1 MNFSQLFNILRARS
15 VVIVGALVLTTLVGF
30 VVSILLPKQYTASAA
45 VLVDK
50 SIDPVAGTV
59 SASALLP
66 GYLTTQVDIINS
78 TRVASRAVVLLHMD
92 QDEDLRRIWM
102 ENEKGKGDFVTWAA
116 GGLRYKLDA
125 KPSRDSNVVQ
135 IAYTGVDPDFVA
147 KVANAFAQA
156 YVETDLALKIEPARQ
171 YSVWFEEQ
179 TKQARQ
185 KVEQAQKALS
195 AYQQSSG
202 IVVYDER
209 LDYENSKLGELSSQ
223 LTQLQG
229 SLAES
234 RSKRAS
240 ESVSTTNEAMQ
251 SRSVGELKADI
262 AKLDAKLQENNE
274 NLGRNHPQTLRAQ
287 AELASLR
294 RQLSRELGQ
303 IATSFDT
310 SFKIDKQREQQLMA
324 AMDAQKLK
332 VLELNRQRN
341 EFNVLRRD
349 VESAQRDYDA
359 VGQRLAQTRLES
371 RSSQTNVSIL
381 SPATPPASPSK
392 PKVLLNT
399 LAAAVVGLTLGLA
412 FALVLELTNRRIRST
427 HDLGIA
433 LDLPVL
439 ASIGEVKLLQGRTK
453 RPRGMLGHNPI
464 AT

>member
-1 MNFSQLFNILRARS
+1 MNFSQLFNILRARAL
-15 VVIVGALVLTTLVGF
+15 VIVGALVLTTLIGF

-59 SASALLP
+59 SASALMP

-78 TRVASRAVVLLHMD
+78 ARVAGRAAEILHLDTDPAMKTAWMKA
-92 QDEDLRRIWM
+92 DE
-102 ENEKGKGDFVTWAA
+102 GKGDFLAWLA

-125 KPSRDSNVVQ
+125 KPSRDSNVIQ
-135 IAYTGVDPDFVA
+135 IGYTGTDPEWVA

-202 IVVYDER
+202 IVIYDEK
-209 LDYENSKLGELSSQ
+209 LDYENSKLSDLSAQ

-229 SLAES
+229 LLADS
-234 RSKRAS
+234 QSKRAS
-240 ESVSTTNEAMQ
+240 ASVSTTNEAMQ
-251 SRSVGELKADI
+251 SRSVGELKSDI
-262 AKLDAKLQENNE
+262 AKLDAKLQESNQ
-274 NLGRNHPQTLRAQ
+274 NLGRNHPQTLRMQ

-294 RQLSRELGQ
+294 GQLSRELGQ

-310 SFKIDKQREQQLMA
+310 SYKIDKQREKELMA
-324 AMDAQKLK
+324 AMDAQKAK
-332 VLELNRQRN
+332 VLGLNRQRN

-371 RSSQTNVSIL
+371 RSSQTNVAVL
-381 SPATPPASPSK
+381 SPATPPVNPSK

-412 FALVLELTNRRIRST
+412 FALMLELTNRRIRST

-433 LDLPVL
+433 LDVPVL
-439 ASIGEVKLLQGRTK
+439 ASIGEVKLLNGRRS
-453 RPRGMLGHNPI
+453 RPHGLLQQNPM

>member
-1 MNFSQLFNILRARS
+1 MNFSQLFNILRARAL
-15 VVIVGALVLTTLVGF
+15 VVVGALVLTTLIGF
-30 VVSILLPKQYTASAA
+30 IVSILLPKQYTASAA

-50 SIDPVAGTV
+50 SVDPVAGTV
-59 SASALLP
+59 SAGALMP

-78 TRVASRAVVLLHMD
+78 ARVASRAVEILHMD
-92 QDEDLRRIWM
+92 TDPGLKQAWLKADQ
-102 ENEKGKGDFVTWAA
+102 GKGDFMAWVA

-125 KPSRDSNVVQ
+125 KPSRDSNVIQ
-135 IAYTGVDPDFVA
+135 IAYTGEDPEFVS

-179 TKQARQ
+179 TKQARS

-202 IVVYDER
+202 IVIFDEK
-209 LDYENSKLGELSSQ
+209 LDYENSKLGDLSSQ

-229 SLAES
+229 QIADSQ
-234 RSKRAS
+234 SKRAS
-240 ESVSTTNEAMQ
+240 ASVSTTNEAMQ
-251 SRSVGELKADI
+251 SRSVGELKSDI
-262 AKLDAKLQENNE
+262 AKLDAKLQESNE
-274 NLGRNHPQTLRAQ
+274 NLGKNHPQTLRMQ

-310 SFKIDKQREQQLMA
+310 SFKIDKEREKELMA
-324 AMDAQKLK
+324 AMDAQKTK
-332 VLELNRQRN
+332 VLGLNRQRN

-371 RSSQTNVSIL
+371 RSSQTNVTVL
-381 SPATPPASPSK
+381 SPATPPVNPSK

-412 FALVLELTNRRIRST
+412 FALMLELTNRRIRST

-433 LDLPVL
+433 LDVPVL
-439 ASIGEVKLLQGRTK
+439 ASIGEVKLLHGRRS
-453 RPRGMLGHNPI
+453 RPHGLLQHNPM